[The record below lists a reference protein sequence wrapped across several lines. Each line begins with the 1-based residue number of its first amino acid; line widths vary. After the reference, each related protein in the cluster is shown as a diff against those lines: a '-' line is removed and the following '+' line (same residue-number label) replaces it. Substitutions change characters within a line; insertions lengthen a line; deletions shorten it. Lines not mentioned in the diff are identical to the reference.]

1 MDNPRNKRWMHCDR
15 FSKEYLDGVEEFI
28 NHAFSE
34 KQDGEQIA
42 CPCTECVLIHQ
53 VNRTTAYDHLV
64 INGIMPSYDTW
75 FCHGESLKGSNN
87 AQANNRSQSTLRGY
101 DMTGMIHDAFG
112 GFTQFMDTDVSE
124 GGDIEHNLQE
134 NTAHPS
140 GNQPH
145 PEVDKFERLMKEANE
160 ELYPG
165 CKKFSKMSFLMHL
178 YRTKCMFKWSNE
190 SFNDLL
196 GLLKDVLPE
205 GEKLPPSFYETKKI
219 VEGLGL
225 KYEKI
230 HACPND
236 CLLFRKEFA
245 NKNVSKCNVCG
256 ASRWKNDARNIP
268 AKVIR
273 YFPLKPRLQRLFISS
288 KTSKAMRWHH
298 EERNKDI
305 VLRHPADSE
314 AWKKFDSKYPEFA
327 GDPRNVRLGL
337 ASDGFNQ
344 FGTMRIVHSTW
355 PVILMPYNLPPWM
368 CMKQEFFILSL
379 LIAGPKAPG
388 NNIDVFLQSLIEE
401 LNELWDVGV
410 ETYDASTKEIFQM
423 RAALMWTINDFPAY
437 GTLSG
442 WCTYGRFAC
451 PSCNINTQS
460 RRLKHG
466 RKFCYMG
473 HRRFLKSGHKYRN
486 DAKSFDGTKE
496 TRPAPSPVSGSVV
509 LNQVKDIKF
518 TLGRSSEGEKEL
530 FYEVL
535 QNAKF
540 PDGYASN
547 ISRCV
552 RKRKLSGLKTHDCHV
567 IMQELLPL
575 ALRRSV
581 DKRVSSILIEL
592 CTFFRVLCSKKL
604 KLEELNL
611 LEEKIPETLSTM
623 EKLFL
628 PGFFTVMIHL
638 VIHLATEAKHAGPVH
653 YRWMYPIERYLGT
666 LKSYVRNRACPEGS
680 IAEAYI
686 ANECMAFCSR
696 YLEGRDSMSYCSRKW
711 SDEIEHET
719 NKEESLFPTVGES
732 YGRVD
737 VFELDDKT
745 WLQAHRHVLFQL

>member
-1 MDNPRNKRWMHCDR
+1 
-15 FSKEYLDGVEEFI
+15 
-28 NHAFSE
+28 
-34 KQDGEQIA
+34 
-42 CPCTECVLIHQ
+42 
-53 VNRTTAYDHLV
+53 
-64 INGIMPSYDTW
+64 MPSYDTW

-87 AQANNRSQSTLRGY
+87 TQANKRSQSTLRGD
-101 DMTGMIHDAFG
+101 DMTGMIHDAFK
-112 GFTQFMDTDVSE
+112 GFTQFMDTDISE

-134 NTAHPS
+134 NTVHPS

-145 PEVDKFERLMKEANE
+145 PEVDMFERLMKEANE

-190 SFNDLL
+190 SFSALL
-196 GLLKDVLPE
+196 GLLKDALPE

-225 KYEKI
+225 K
-230 HACPND
+230 
-236 CLLFRKEFA
+236 
-245 NKNVSKCNVCG
+245 
-256 ASRWKNDARNIP
+256 WKNDARKIP
-268 AKVIR
+268 AKVLR
-273 YFPLKPRLQRLFISS
+273 NFSLKPRLQRLFMSS
-288 KTSKAMRWHH
+288 ETSKAVRWHH
-298 EERNKDI
+298 EERNKDGVI
-305 VLRHPADSE
+305 RPPADSE

-337 ASDGFNQ
+337 ASDGFNP
-344 FGTMRIVHSTW
+344 FGTMRTVHSTW
-355 PVILMPYNLPPWM
+355 PVILMSYNLPPWM

-379 LIAGPKAPG
+379 LIPEPKAPG
-388 NNIDVFLQSLIEE
+388 NNIDVFLQPLIEE

-423 RAALMWTINDFPAY
+423 RAALMWTIHAFPAY
-437 GTLSG
+437 GTLSI

-473 HRRFLKSGHKYRN
+473 HRRFLKSGQKFRN

-496 TRPAPSPVSGSVV
+496 TRPAPCPSKDNLDARLDLKEMKIRPSLWPQYRASGRAY
-509 LNQVKDIKF
+509 LPATFF
-518 TLGRSSEGEKEL
+518 TMSQQEKEL

-552 RKRKLSGLKTHDCHV
+552 RKRNK
-567 IMQELLPL
+567 E
-575 ALRRSV
+575 
-581 DKRVSSILIEL
+581 
-592 CTFFRVLCSKKL
+592 L

-686 ANECMAFCSR
+686 ANECMVKELEATSNILKDVKVLAQGPSYIAKRFSAFDVNNGYRFRTKQS
-696 YLEGRDSMSYCSRKW
+696 
-711 SDEIEHET
+711 
-719 NKEESLFPTVGES
+719 EEFNVTQNSGVMVVSKTES
-732 YGRVD
+732 YASTSDNAPKSANITYYGRLNDIV
-737 VFELDDKT
+737 E
-745 WLQAHRHVLFQL
+745 